1 MNENQAAAYV
11 AAQAALLNCRVTGMV
26 AENQRRMNTCNV
38 VSYGDDAFLAVERE
52 FESMIGHN
60 AVQELYRSR

>member
-11 AAQAALLNCRVTGMV
+11 AAQTALLNCRVAGMV
-26 AENQRRMNTCNV
+26 AENQHQ
-38 VSYGDDAFLAVERE
+38 VSCGNSVAYAADEFLAVERE

-60 AVQELYRSR
+60 AVQELYRGC